1 MTDFQKGYEK
11 ALQDCK
17 DKFNSV
23 DTDNYTARFVA
34 EVFNQLKQESTT
46 SIKPVI
52 FFTRLDKKGNLE
64 FDREKTEFYAEHPA
78 EMKPAKPAKP
88 AKAPRAVEVPKLS
101 TVSKGSIFEKTLDEL
116 THGKTVEMCKAENE
130 VSLGGQLR
138 VDDDVDP
145 IYLNALIQQISFL
158 ARNPVAMHAM
168 LAACHI
174 DQYERVDNAIQLVLD
189 YMTATKSLFSFKS

>member
-78 EMKPAKPAKP
+78 EMKPAKPAK
-88 AKAPRAVEVPKLS
+88 ASLAVKVPKLS

-116 THGKTVEMCKAENE
+116 THGKTVEMCKAENA

-158 ARNPVAMHAM
+158 ARNPVAMTAV

-174 DQYERVDNAIQLVLD
+174 DQHERVDNAIQLVLD
-189 YMTATKSLFSFKS
+189 YMTATKSLFSFKN

>member
-17 DKFNSV
+17 AKFNSAN
-23 DTDNYTARFVA
+23 TDNYTARFVA
-34 EVFNQLKQESTT
+34 EVFNHLKQESTT
-46 SIKPVI
+46 SIKPVV
-52 FFTRLDKKGNLE
+52 FFTRLNEKDNLE

-78 EMKPAKPAKP
+78 EMKPAK
-88 AKAPRAVEVPKLS
+88 APRAVKVPKLS
-101 TVSKGSIFEKTLDEL
+101 TVSKGAIFEKTLDEL
-116 THGKTVEMCKAENE
+116 THGKTAEMCKAENE

-158 ARNPVAMHAM
+158 ARNPVAMTAV

-174 DQYERVDNAIQLVLD
+174 DQHERVDNAIQLVLD
-189 YMTATKSLFSFKS
+189 YMTATKSLFSFKN